1 MSASGVAYWDDT
13 TKSWIAVT
21 TALPL
26 PVSTSAGEAGATE
39 AKQDTMVASLSV
51 MDDWDESDRAKVNP
65 IAGQAGVAAAA
76 GTVSALTQ
84 RTVAGGAS
92 TATQTSVDSVTTA
105 GGVTIL
111 AANTG
116 RLGATITNTD
126 ANALYLYFGAA
137 GSASSSVYNVQ
148 LLTGETLYID
158 PGGYSGVIA
167 GIWAADGSGAA
178 KVCEFT
184 T

>member
-1 MSASGVAYWDDT
+1 MADN
-13 TKSWIAVT
+13 IAVT
-21 TALPL
+21 QGAGTTVAADDISSVFYQRVKLSLGADGTA
-26 PVSTSAGEAGATE
+26 VDA
-39 AKQDTMVASLSV
+39 VAS
-51 MDDWDESDRAKVNP
+51 
-65 IAGQAGVAAAA
+65 A
-76 GTVSALTQ
+76 GTVSTATQ
-84 RTVAGGAS
+84 RVVQGGAS

-111 AANTG
+111 ASNAA